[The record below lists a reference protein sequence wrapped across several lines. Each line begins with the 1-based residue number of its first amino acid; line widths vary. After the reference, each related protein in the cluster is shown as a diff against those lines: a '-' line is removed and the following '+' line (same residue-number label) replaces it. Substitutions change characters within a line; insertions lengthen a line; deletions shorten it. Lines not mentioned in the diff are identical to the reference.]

1 MTKPSEPKVWRGW
14 AVYWPSG
21 TPVRETIA
29 YLRRDSLLAAER
41 RLSPPWP
48 ELRRR
53 GFRCRRITITAED

>member
-21 TPVRETIA
+21 TPVRGTIA
-29 YLRRDSLLAAER
+29 SLRQDSLWVARRRFQPSWPNLRRK
-41 RLSPPWP
+41 
-48 ELRRR
+48 